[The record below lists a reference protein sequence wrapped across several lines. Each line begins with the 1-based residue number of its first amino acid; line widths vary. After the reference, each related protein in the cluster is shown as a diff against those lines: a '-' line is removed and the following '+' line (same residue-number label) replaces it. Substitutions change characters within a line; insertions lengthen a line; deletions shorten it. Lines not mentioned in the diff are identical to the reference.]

1 MKLTVKQ
8 LKQLIKEQVE
18 EEMEEAPAAKPK
30 SAQEYAKRFPNSNF
44 KNSLINAEEAVK
56 DFYDMML
63 EKGFSPAMAKA
74 EVLLLV
80 KNALTGKLT
89 PRTEYKPK
97 PGDWNDGYEQGRS
110 AERSARGP
118 MG

>member
-1 MKLTVKQ
+1 MKLTVRQ

-18 EEMEEAPAAKPK
+18 EEMEETSAAEPK

-44 KNSLINAEEAVK
+44 KGSLINAEGAVA
-56 DFYDMML
+56 DFYGAML

-80 KNALTGKLT
+80 KNALAGKRT
-89 PRTEYKPK
+89 PRTEHKPK
-97 PGDWNDGYEQGRS
+97 PGDWDGYEQGRS
-110 AERSARGP
+110 AERYARGP
-118 MG
+118 YGM